1 MCPFSRHAII
11 HFVVVR
17 GAQRFEKRDGH
28 RNRGLGYNVGK
39 AEVVGGDQM
48 PGGEAGRVST
58 GGDTRVQF

>member
-1 MCPFSRHAII
+1 M
-11 HFVVVR
+11 
-17 GAQRFEKRDGH
+17 
-28 RNRGLGYNVGK
+28 GK